1 MPTRRKNVD
10 LNRLKRSCK
19 RSKVFELLSLAYVQ
33 YLLVFII
40 WGVLFV
46 VNQSTDMRFEYF
58 WPVWLSVCS
67 IHDSLKFQGLQYT
80 IVFIIIL
87 ITIDLICFFLVPVS
101 WVYTFGSVHVWV
113 YILRHTDQGLCFLTL
128 SLCFVFIYF
137 EFSLYSKATKPTHG
151 IYVFRP
157 FAAHS
162 IGYSVVCVGFSVKR
176 YLDINYRDF
185 KRMNVRRQNYMHFRI
200 LYEALPP
207 SSVND
212 NAYVQHSL
220 DYFHK
225 DSIEVHEVVLSND
238 FSSDFS
244 SRSVFILFRFGQSCF
259 GRLAR
264 WAFSYFRSIDKQY
277 LDFDSRTARFNHS
290 STTIV
295 NGVISNTYVTDAG
308 RRRTIQCLDS
318 SPSGSQIGRRYTTEN
333 PVNLYPNSKPTVNG
347 CVPKQ
352 SNSGKPVRERGA
364 KEDPVT
370 RLESNVRRLRSELQ
384 SMRGLETQLR
394 NQLNSLQ
401 HDDHLN
407 RLSLSNQRQENE
419 GISSRISKLTNKCRT
434 ERINLNT
441 IEQNLGEEVRLR
453 QLVEA
458 QLTEIG
464 VIPVRSFVGSNNPN
478 SVFSNSTE
486 KSIPTSM
493 SLIQASSNNDSSSN
507 PNVLILQ
514 PSESE
519 KIMGNYCCRLRQLLE
534 SKIYALRLT
543 VKYRENLTLASKM
556 HHSGQL
562 VSECLTN
569 TNLKVVDTSNYD
581 SSVHQ
586 YDSQSLSC
594 RLQSGHFITKDVY
607 CCILNSNVEN
617 LHNVAMISQHTS
629 TNNHR
634 HAFLENCF
642 NLANEKRERL
652 ANKLRT
658 ENWQKQEL
666 LTLYHTSVRE
676 ITELNK
682 TLKQRDLQILEL
694 TMKIEQLECLPKST
708 SRCNP
713 VSQAGYIATTAAL
726 TEPLSDS
733 VDDPTKFCL
742 DDRQFPSNKQ
752 RDVSSLLSTY
762 NIGQLFTNTST
773 NTLGNMLIHSASVKH
788 DNSGSDNTVLQ
799 TSRLCASAIPSIT
812 SFTDFASYNYP
823 AIYAHTTNHYKDKQ
837 NLIFTGPVTSTF
849 HTNLSSSCLLTSRIC
864 SSFSSSSSSSS
875 NMSCAVHADVQ
886 TLNNYKESSVI
897 TSISSSC
904 PIVHQRHHLK

>member
-19 RSKVFELLSLAYVQ
+19 RSKVFELLSLSYVK
-33 YLLVFII
+33 YLVISII

-67 IHDSLKFQGLQYT
+67 IHDSLKFQGL
-80 IVFIIIL
+80 
-87 ITIDLICFFLVPVS
+87 
-101 WVYTFGSVHVWV
+101 
-113 YILRHTDQGLCFLTL
+113 
-128 SLCFVFIYF
+128 
-137 EFSLYSKATKPTHG
+137 
-151 IYVFRP
+151 
-157 FAAHS
+157 
-162 IGYSVVCVGFSVKR
+162 
-176 YLDINYRDF
+176 
-185 KRMNVRRQNYMHFRI
+185 
-200 LYEALPP
+200 
-207 SSVND
+207 
-212 NAYVQHSL
+212 
-220 DYFHK
+220 
-225 DSIEVHEVVLSND
+225 

-244 SRSVFILFRFGQSCF
+244 SRSVFIPFRFGQLCF
-259 GRLAR
+259 GRLVR
-264 WAFSYFRSIDKQY
+264 WFFGYLRSVDKQY

-295 NGVISNTYVTDAG
+295 NGVISNTCVVDAG
-308 RRRTIQCLDS
+308 LRRAVQCLES
-318 SPSGSQIGRRYTTEN
+318 SPSGSQISRRYTTEN
-333 PVNLYPNSKPTVNG
+333 SVNLYSNSKPSVNG

-352 SNSGKPVRERGA
+352 SSSGKPVRERGA

-434 ERINLNT
+434 ERVNLNT

-464 VIPVRSFVGSNNPN
+464 VIPVRSFVGSNNADNVP
-478 SVFSNSTE
+478 SNSTE
-486 KSIPTSM
+486 KCIPTSM

-507 PNVLILQ
+507 SNVVILQ

-519 KIMGNYCCRLRQLLE
+519 KIMDNYCCRLRQLLE

-562 VSECLTN
+562 VSKCLTN
-569 TNLKVVDTSNYD
+569 ANLKVVDTSNYD

-607 CCILNSNVEN
+607 CCILNSDVEN
-617 LHNVAMISQHTS
+617 LHNVAMINQHTS

-708 SRCNP
+708 SRCDP
-713 VSQAGYIATTAAL
+713 VSHAGYFATTAAL
-726 TEPLSDS
+726 TESSSDS

-742 DDRQFPSNKQ
+742 GEKQFTSNKQ
-752 RDVSSLLSTY
+752 QDMSSLLPTC

-773 NTLGNMLIHSASVKH
+773 NTRGNILIHSAS
-788 DNSGSDNTVLQ
+788 
-799 TSRLCASAIPSIT
+799 TSRFCAPAIPSIT
-812 SFTDFASYNYP
+812 SFTDFASYP
-823 AIYAHTTNHYKDKQ
+823 EIYAHATYHYKDKQ
-837 NLIFTGPVTSTF
+837 NLIFTKPITTTF

-864 SSFSSSSSSSS
+864 SSSSSSSSSS
-875 NMSCAVHADVQ
+875 NMSCAMHADVQ
-886 TLNNYKESSVI
+886 TLKNYKESSVI
-897 TSISSSC
+897 TSVNSSC
-904 PIVHQRHHLK
+904 PIVHQQHHRK

>member
-19 RSKVFELLSLAYVQ
+19 RSKVFELLSLSYVQ
-33 YLLVFII
+33 YLLISII

-67 IHDSLKFQGLQYT
+67 IHDSLKFQGL
-80 IVFIIIL
+80 
-87 ITIDLICFFLVPVS
+87 
-101 WVYTFGSVHVWV
+101 
-113 YILRHTDQGLCFLTL
+113 
-128 SLCFVFIYF
+128 
-137 EFSLYSKATKPTHG
+137 
-151 IYVFRP
+151 
-157 FAAHS
+157 
-162 IGYSVVCVGFSVKR
+162 
-176 YLDINYRDF
+176 
-185 KRMNVRRQNYMHFRI
+185 
-200 LYEALPP
+200 
-207 SSVND
+207 
-212 NAYVQHSL
+212 
-220 DYFHK
+220 
-225 DSIEVHEVVLSND
+225 

-244 SRSVFILFRFGQSCF
+244 SRSVFIPFRFGQLCF
-259 GRLAR
+259 GRLVR
-264 WAFSYFRSIDKQY
+264 WFFGYLRSVDKQY

-295 NGVISNTYVTDAG
+295 NGVISNTCVVDAG
-308 RRRTIQCLDS
+308 LRRAVQCLES
-318 SPSGSQIGRRYTTEN
+318 SPSGSQISRRYTTEN
-333 PVNLYPNSKPTVNG
+333 SVNLYSNSKPSVNG

-352 SNSGKPVRERGA
+352 SSSGKPVRERGA

-434 ERINLNT
+434 ERVNLNT

-464 VIPVRSFVGSNNPN
+464 VIPVRSFVGSNNADNVP
-478 SVFSNSTE
+478 SNSTE
-486 KSIPTSM
+486 KCIPTSM

-507 PNVLILQ
+507 SNVVILQ

-519 KIMGNYCCRLRQLLE
+519 KIMDNYCCRLRQLLE

-562 VSECLTN
+562 VSKCLTN
-569 TNLKVVDTSNYD
+569 ANLKVVDTSNYD

-607 CCILNSNVEN
+607 CCILNSDVEN
-617 LHNVAMISQHTS
+617 LHNVAMINQHTS

-708 SRCNP
+708 SRCDP
-713 VSQAGYIATTAAL
+713 VSHAGYFATTAAL
-726 TEPLSDS
+726 TESSSDS

-742 DDRQFPSNKQ
+742 GEKQFTSNKQ
-752 RDVSSLLSTY
+752 QDMSSLLPTC

-773 NTLGNMLIHSASVKH
+773 NTRGNILIHSAS
-788 DNSGSDNTVLQ
+788 
-799 TSRLCASAIPSIT
+799 TSRFCAPAIPSIT
-812 SFTDFASYNYP
+812 SFTDFASYP
-823 AIYAHTTNHYKDKQ
+823 EIYAHATYHYKDKQ
-837 NLIFTGPVTSTF
+837 NLIFTKPITTTF

-864 SSFSSSSSSSS
+864 SSSSSSSSSS
-875 NMSCAVHADVQ
+875 NMSCAMHADVQ
-886 TLNNYKESSVI
+886 TLKNYKESSVI
-897 TSISSSC
+897 TSVNSSC
-904 PIVHQRHHLK
+904 PIVHQQHHRK

>member
-1 MPTRRKNVD
+1 M
-10 LNRLKRSCK
+10 C
-19 RSKVFELLSLAYVQ
+19 
-33 YLLVFII
+33 
-40 WGVLFV
+40 G
-46 VNQSTDMRFEYF
+46 
-58 WPVWLSVCS
+58 
-67 IHDSLKFQGLQYT
+67 
-80 IVFIIIL
+80 
-87 ITIDLICFFLVPVS
+87 
-101 WVYTFGSVHVWV
+101 YTFCDILVSVMTNR
-113 YILRHTDQGLCFLTL
+113 IIKISDQGLCFLTL

-137 EFSLYSKATKPTHG
+137 EFSLYTKATKSTHS

-162 IGYSVVCVGFSVKR
+162 IGYSVVCVGFSLKR
-176 YLDINYRDF
+176 YLDISYRDF
-185 KRMNVRRQNYMHFRI
+185 KRMNVRRQNYLHFRI

-207 SSVND
+207 SLVND

-220 DYFHK
+220 DYFQK
-225 DSIEVHEVVLSND
+225 DSLEVHDVAMSDD

-259 GRLAR
+259 GRLVR
-264 WAFSYFRSIDKQY
+264 WTFSYLRSVDKQY
-277 LDFDSRTARFNHS
+277 LDFDSGTARFNHS

-295 NGVISNTYVTDAG
+295 NGVISNTCVADAG
-308 RRRTIQCLDS
+308 RRRAVQCLES
-318 SPSGSQIGRRYTTEN
+318 SPSGSQISRRYTTEN
-333 PVNLYPNSKPTVNG
+333 SVNLYSNSKPTVNG

-352 SNSGKPVRERGA
+352 SSGGKPGRERGA

-401 HDDHLN
+401 HDDQLN

-434 ERINLNT
+434 ERVNLNT

-464 VIPVRSFVGSNNPN
+464 VIPLRSFVGSNDAN
-478 SVFSNSTE
+478 SVPSNSAE
-486 KSIPTSM
+486 KSIPTSI

-507 PNVLILQ
+507 SNVVILQ

-519 KIMGNYCCRLRQLLE
+519 KIVDNYCCRLRQLLE

-562 VSECLTN
+562 VSKCLTN
-569 TNLKVVDTSNYD
+569 TNLKVVDTSNHD
-581 SSVHQ
+581 NSVHQ

-607 CCILNSNVEN
+607 CCILNSDVEN
-617 LHNVAMISQHTS
+617 LHNVAMIGQHTS

-694 TMKIEQLECLPKST
+694 TMKIEQLEGLPKST
-708 SRCNP
+708 SRCDS
-713 VSQAGYIATTAAL
+713 VSHAGYIATTTAL
-726 TEPLSDS
+726 TESSSDS
-733 VDDPTKFCL
+733 VDDPTKYCL
-742 DDRQFPSNKQ
+742 GDKQFASNKQ
-752 RDVSSLLSTY
+752 HDVSSLLPTC
-762 NIGQLFTNTST
+762 NIGQLFTSTST
-773 NTLGNMLIHSASVKH
+773 NTRGNILVHSDSVKH
-788 DNSGSDNTVLQ
+788 DNSGSNNTFLQ
-799 TSRLCASAIPSIT
+799 TSRFCASAIPSIT

-823 AIYAHTTNHYKDKQ
+823 AIYAHTTYHYKGKQ
-837 NLIFTGPVTSTF
+837 NLIFTRPATTTF

-864 SSFSSSSSSSS
+864 SSSSSSSSSS
-875 NMSCAVHADVQ
+875 TNMSCAVHADVQ

-897 TSISSSC
+897 TSINSSC
-904 PIVHQRHHLK
+904 PIVHQLHHRE

>member
-19 RSKVFELLSLAYVQ
+19 RSKVFELLSLSYVQ
-33 YLLVFII
+33 YLLISII

-87 ITIDLICFFLVPVS
+87 ITIDLMCFFLIPVS
-101 WVYTFGSVHVWV
+101 WIYTFGSAYVWL
-113 YILRHTDQGLCFLTL
+113 YFFRHTDQGLCFFTL

-137 EFSLYSKATKPTHG
+137 EFSLYSKATKSTHS

-162 IGYSVVCVGFSVKR
+162 IGYSVVCVGFSLKR
-176 YLDINYRDF
+176 YLDISYRDF
-185 KRMNVRRQNYMHFRI
+185 KRMNVRRQNYLHFRI
-200 LYEALPP
+200 LYEALPL

-220 DYFHK
+220 DYFQK
-225 DSIEVHEVVLSND
+225 DSLEIHEVAMSDD

-244 SRSVFILFRFGQSCF
+244 SRSVFIPFRFGQLCF
-259 GRLAR
+259 GRLVR
-264 WAFSYFRSIDKQY
+264 WFFGYLRSVDKQY

-295 NGVISNTYVTDAG
+295 NGVISNTCVVDAG
-308 RRRTIQCLDS
+308 LRRAVQCLES
-318 SPSGSQIGRRYTTEN
+318 SPSGSQISRRYTTEN
-333 PVNLYPNSKPTVNG
+333 SVNLYSNSKPSVNG

-352 SNSGKPVRERGA
+352 SSSGKPVRERGA

-434 ERINLNT
+434 ERVNLNT

-464 VIPVRSFVGSNNPN
+464 VIPVRSFVGSNNVNNVP
-478 SVFSNSTE
+478 SNSTE
-486 KSIPTSM
+486 KCIPTSM

-507 PNVLILQ
+507 SNVVILQ

-519 KIMGNYCCRLRQLLE
+519 KIMDNYCCRLRQLLE

-562 VSECLTN
+562 VSKCLTN
-569 TNLKVVDTSNYD
+569 ANLKVVDTSNYD

-594 RLQSGHFITKDVY
+594 RLQSGQFITKDVY
-607 CCILNSNVEN
+607 CCILNSDVEN
-617 LHNVAMISQHTS
+617 LHNVAMINQHSS

-708 SRCNP
+708 SRCDP
-713 VSQAGYIATTAAL
+713 VSHAGYFATTATL
-726 TEPLSDS
+726 TESSSDS

-742 DDRQFPSNKQ
+742 GEKQFTSNKQ
-752 RDVSSLLSTY
+752 QDMSSLLPTC

-773 NTLGNMLIHSASVKH
+773 NTRGNILIHSAS
-788 DNSGSDNTVLQ
+788 
-799 TSRLCASAIPSIT
+799 TSRFCAPAIPSIT
-812 SFTDFASYNYP
+812 SFTDFASYP
-823 AIYAHTTNHYKDKQ
+823 EIYAHATYHYKDKQ
-837 NLIFTGPVTSTF
+837 NLIFTKPITTTF

-864 SSFSSSSSSSS
+864 SSSSSSSSSS
-875 NMSCAVHADVQ
+875 NMSCAMHADVQ
-886 TLNNYKESSVI
+886 TLKNYKESSVI
-897 TSISSSC
+897 TSVNSSC
-904 PIVHQRHHLK
+904 PIVHQQHHRK